1 MYIVPPPPESD
12 HDRELELAAAK
23 LDAAVKILV
32 DDWWGL
38 TSGLWFD
45 TDSARWEFARLLEAS
60 LRHLRRAA

>member
-1 MYIVPPPPESD
+1 MKIPLPLPDPDVAEQ
-12 HDRELELAAAK
+12 RALAEAK
-23 LDAAVKILV
+23 LNAAVKILV

-38 TSGLWFD
+38 TPGLWFD